1 MQDTVIVMLEKE
13 IGDHGGAGFE
23 WLIFGEIRVAAI
35 LDLWN
40 LELFI
45 PFDTR
50 PLT

>member
-1 MQDTVIVMLEKE
+1 MQYTVIVMLEKE
-13 IGDHGGAGFE
+13 IGDHGGGFE

-40 LELFI
+40 LESFI